1 MMWDSFKNQ
10 TALVTGAGSGIG
22 RSIALRLG
30 EAGAHVGVHY
40 CRNRDG
46 AEKLQGEIERAGGR
60 GTLLQADLSEESGVL
75 AMFEQFDAAT
85 GRRLDGLVC
94 NAGEWMDKCPIAECE
109 LERWD
114 RIFNVNLR
122 SVFLCCREA
131 VLRMSRQAEGGAI
144 VNIGSVAGHTG
155 GGGGTVPYAAAKAAV
170 HTLTRGLSKEVAGK
184 KIRVNAVAPGMVDTP
199 MLDGRVSDEAR
210 RGLEK
215 MTPAGR
221 FAEPADIAEVVL
233 MLLSPI
239 SGYMIGQVVDVNGGL
254 LMR

>member
-1 MMWDSFKNQ
+1 
-10 TALVTGAGSGIG
+10 
-22 RSIALRLG
+22 
-30 EAGAHVGVHY
+30 
-40 CRNRDG
+40 
-46 AEKLQGEIERAGGR
+46 
-60 GTLLQADLSEESGVL
+60 
-75 AMFEQFDAAT
+75 
-85 GRRLDGLVC
+85 
-94 NAGEWMDKCPIAECE
+94 
-109 LERWD
+109 
-114 RIFNVNLR
+114 
-122 SVFLCCREA
+122 
-131 VLRMSRQAEGGAI
+131 LRMSRQAEGGAI